1 MTSLKQGKP
10 GDAFFVTPR
19 LNVLYNAEDDEVLLP
34 ESDAVEEDVEET
46 KHIISSLPLE
56 SRTHRDLAVHM
67 MNPREELAKFTKT
80 IDENPAFDFTTVSLI
95 SPYDALARK
104 QVQFVM
110 ASRAN
115 YIKEENKY
123 NSVNPENA
131 QTVKESTYTFGREAV
146 EGTAAL

>member
-19 LNVLYNAEDDEVLLP
+19 LNVLYNEEDDEVLLP
-34 ESDAVEEDVEET
+34 TSDPMEEDVEET
-46 KHIISSLPLE
+46 KRIISSLPLA
-56 SRTHRDLAVHM
+56 SRTHRDLAVHL
-67 MNPREELAKFTKT
+67 MNPREELPKFTKT
-80 IDENPAFDFTTVSLI
+80 IDENPAFDYSTVSLI
-95 SPYDALARK
+95 SPYDSLAKK

-115 YIKEENKY
+115 YIKEESKY

-131 QTVKESTYTFGREAV
+131 PTVKESTLTYGREA
-146 EGTAAL
+146 EQGTSAL